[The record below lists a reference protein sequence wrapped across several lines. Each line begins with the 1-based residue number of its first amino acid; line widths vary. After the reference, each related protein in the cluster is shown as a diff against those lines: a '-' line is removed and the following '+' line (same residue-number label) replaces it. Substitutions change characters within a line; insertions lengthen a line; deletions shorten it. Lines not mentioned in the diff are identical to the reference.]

1 MKRVNLMTIVGVILA
16 LFAAIGTYTVMKKHS
31 ATEQVV
37 VVTSYIPPHS
47 QVTQQMVA
55 AQAVPS
61 SAVPAG
67 AVLPS
72 EPVIG
77 HYTTAAIYPGQV
89 MVQGDLASTKAGGSA
104 GLLGELS
111 ANDRAFSVEVA
122 EASSAAGD
130 IVPGDQVDVIA
141 VAGNSGSGSS
151 GASNAN
157 SATTVVQHVT
167 VLGSTTATATT
178 AGASSAPPASSSA
191 SSSPAPAT
199 TSTAVYTLALTPKQV
214 QMVALAEASGTLYL
228 SLDPITNPS
237 TFGGPA
243 AQPGDLQNVG
253 QIGPTIVQ
261 ATTAGQNTGGG
272 RG

>member
-16 LFAAIGTYTVMKKHS
+16 LFAAIGTYSVMKKHS

-55 AQAVPS
+55 AQAIPT

-141 VAGNSGSGSS
+141 VAGNSGSGAS
-151 GASNAN
+151 GASNVN

-167 VLGSTTATATT
+167 VLGSTTATAAN
-178 AGASSAPPASSSA
+178 AGASSSTPASSS
-191 SSSPAPAT
+191 SSSPPPAT
-199 TSTAVYTLALTPKQV
+199 SSSAVYTLALTPTQV
-214 QMVALAEASGTLYL
+214 QLVALAEASGTLYL
-228 SLDPITNPS
+228 SLDPVSNPS

-243 AQPGDLQNVG
+243 ASPGDLQNVG

-261 ATTAGQNTGGG
+261 AATAGQSTGGRQG
-272 RG
+272 S